1 MCVCVCVCVRVC
13 GTCESML
20 NTVSASDVCF
30 YSEYH
35 IEISNDIF
43 FMNIKI
49 SHTSLKANFSTPAD
63 NKAVSYCIVS
73 CCVVLISI
81 VLDWIG
87 L

>member
-1 MCVCVCVCVRVC
+1 
-13 GTCESML
+13 ML
-20 NTVSASDVCF
+20 FLRF

-35 IEISNDIF
+35 IGISTDIF
-43 FMNIKI
+43 FMNVKI
-49 SHTSLKANFSTPAD
+49 SLTSLKANFSTPAD

-81 VLDWIG
+81 VLDWFE